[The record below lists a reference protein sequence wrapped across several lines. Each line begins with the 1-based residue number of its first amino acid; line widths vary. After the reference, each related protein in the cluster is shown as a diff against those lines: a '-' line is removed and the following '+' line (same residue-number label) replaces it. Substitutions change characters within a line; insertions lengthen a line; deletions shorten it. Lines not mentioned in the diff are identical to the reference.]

1 MLLVTKQ
8 IFLSNKEVRL
18 YRNPF
23 CKVVRHLEQ
32 VQSVIGKK
40 TTTSIQSDLPLRITL
55 QPLTGVSQLQAEA
68 ICWTDSKTF
77 FLAVLVGMNDLHTK
91 SCKHRNTWPRD
102 HKFPFK

>member
-23 CKVVRHLEQ
+23 CKVVRHLEQQ

-68 ICWTDSKTF
+68 ICWTDSKIDSTDSF
-77 FLAVLVGMNDLHTK
+77 FFGCFGWNERFTYQIM
-91 SCKHRNTWPRD
+91 
-102 HKFPFK
+102 